1 MKISTLS
8 TVYSALTSFGY
19 TDETVLQE
27 LYNEIHKGDKV
38 KAEKAAVYEAAW
50 PVVDEILSLSTAPL
64 TVAEIWESIEGNA
77 PDGFTKSKLS
87 YALTHNW
94 APNVVKVEGK
104 VNAYRKA

>member
-38 KAEKAAVYEAAW
+38 KPAPEA
-50 PVVDEILSLSTAPL
+50 
-64 TVAEIWESIEGNA
+64 
-77 PDGFTKSKLS
+77 
-87 YALTHNW
+87 
-94 APNVVKVEGK
+94 
-104 VNAYRKA
+104 R